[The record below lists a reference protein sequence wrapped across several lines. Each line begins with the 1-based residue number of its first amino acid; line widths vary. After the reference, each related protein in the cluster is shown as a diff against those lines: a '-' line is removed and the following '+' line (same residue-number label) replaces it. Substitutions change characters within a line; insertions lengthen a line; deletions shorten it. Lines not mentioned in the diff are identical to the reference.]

1 MSGPK
6 NFFTDSD
13 GFGVLD
19 HGEDDGET
27 FRLIGQLQ
35 VDETEHGSGPGWGR
49 VGSVYGEIF
58 FQSPKKF
65 FLGGNTGKSPVSENG
80 LGQQLF

>member
-6 NFFTDSD
+6 NFFSD
-13 GFGVLD
+13 FSGFGVLE
-19 HGEDDGET
+19 HGEDAGET

-35 VDETEHGSGPGWGR
+35 VGQTEHGSGPGWSR
-49 VGSVYGEIF
+49 CDIVYGEIF

-65 FLGGNTGKSPVSENG
+65 SSGGKHGQITGE
-80 LGQQLF
+80 